1 MIVFVSVLSIILDI
15 IISKYVSNDS
25 LFIPLFT
32 IISLIIIYP
41 YFHKPYKYFK
51 YCANLGILYDIAY
64 TNTLFYNFFI
74 FILLGFIISFFYY
87 LFSNTL
93 NITILISIIT
103 IVSYRI
109 INLLFFIIFKKID
122 FNFDIFLK
130 SIYSSLIINIIY
142 CILGYI
148 LTKKYSKKHNILRTN

>member
-1 MIVFVSVLSIILDI
+1 MIVFVSVLSVILDI
-15 IISKYVSNDS
+15 IISKYVSNNS

-51 YCANLGILYDIAY
+51 YCAIIGILYDIAY

-148 LTKKYSKKHNILRTN
+148 LTKKYSKKHHILRTN